1 MYHTAAACVCRY
13 QLFAC
18 FLQAHAPRT
27 PDGFSAVFC
36 ASYCTQKRENLL
48 DLSVR
53 SSLSDRGAL
62 AIQPSYGWRAPFTL
76 DVCCLLFSKLPVRCY
91 AVGTVNTLKVAACV
105 TAAGRAPS
113 VTFPPTSA
121 LTSHAAA
128 MGPALWGRVSATRAT
143 KARTAKKVM
152 ALISHAPVAP

>member
-1 MYHTAAACVCRY
+1 MCTGISYLLVFFKLMPRVH
-13 QLFAC
+13 
-18 FLQAHAPRT
+18 QAPSVQYSAPHIVH
-27 PDGFSAVFC
+27 G
-36 ASYCTQKRENLL
+36 KGKNLL
-48 DLSVR
+48 NLSVR

-62 AIQPSYGWRAPFTL
+62 AIQPSHGWRAPFTL

-128 MGPALWGRVSATRAT
+128 MGPALWGRASATRAT

-152 ALISHAPVAP
+152 ALISHAHVAA